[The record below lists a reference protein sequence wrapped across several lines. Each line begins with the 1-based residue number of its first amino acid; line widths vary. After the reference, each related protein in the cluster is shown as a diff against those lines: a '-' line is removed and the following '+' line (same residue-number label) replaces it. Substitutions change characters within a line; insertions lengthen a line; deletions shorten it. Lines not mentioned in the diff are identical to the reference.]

1 MEFFDC
7 WSRWRVCW
15 CFLADIPPIFTFCSG
30 QFIFFDLFEQNASAM
45 LSICIKVKVKA
56 KASNSIKNMVRNGC
70 SGGQKPNMPLKGN
83 APHPN
88 IKMQKNFVK
97 AFYTPQ
103 TKLNIYLQDILSLR
117 KFFDL
122 HDGSDNNQLYQQIL
136 LPSLEHVPN
145 VILGHFELHI
155 KA

>member
-70 SGGQKPNMPLKGN
+70 SGGQKPNMPLIGN

-88 IKMQKNFVK
+88 IKMQK
-97 AFYTPQ
+97 
-103 TKLNIYLQDILSLR
+103 ILSKHFTHPKQSWTFTCRIFLACGNFLTSMMAVTTINYTN
-117 KFFDL
+117 K
-122 HDGSDNNQLYQQIL
+122 SYCL
-136 LPSLEHVPN
+136 L
-145 VILGHFELHI
+145 
-155 KA
+155 